1 MLMLRALLIVALALL
16 SSACLAFGAVRY
28 VTRGITAD
36 GRVIVWSR
44 PDMGPP
50 WARDIVV
57 HPLPSFPPSVREKRA
72 VGTTFVRVLLDV
84 STGKV
89 RDVVLKESSG
99 HPDIDASVITTLK
112 KWRLRPNR
120 WREFE
125 IHFTLGPTEKLPP
138 YKAG

>member
-1 MLMLRALLIVALALL
+1 MLMRRALPIIALALL
-16 SSACLAFGAVRY
+16 SSVSFASGAVRY

-36 GRVIVWSR
+36 GHVITWSR
-44 PDMGPP
+44 AKVGPP

-57 HPLPSFPPSVREKRA
+57 HPQPPFPPSVREKRA

-84 STGKV
+84 STGRV
-89 RDVVLKESSG
+89 RDVVLRKSSG
-99 HPDIDASVITTLK
+99 YPDIDSSVVTTLK

-125 IHFTLGPTEKLPP
+125 VHVTLGPTEKLPR
-138 YKAG
+138 